1 MCIHN
6 IKDNSC
12 FKWKNNSESSPNMNK
27 KITTRRFLTCLCFI
41 LFADIIVSVSVGPR
55 DTLNLDINGFYLD
68 DMISYS
74 PASLGAFFNSSSINN
89 FTVLAAEA
97 NRPEELQCPSMN
109 VISTRYRCKV
119 QWNIFYNLCDYNL
132 YEFNI

>member
-1 MCIHN
+1 MDKN
-6 IKDNSC
+6 IIN
-12 FKWKNNSESSPNMNK
+12 
-27 KITTRRFLTCLCFI
+27 RRFLTCLCAI
-41 LFADIIVSVSVGPR
+41 AFADIIVSVSVGSR

-68 DMISYS
+68 DMITYS
-74 PASLGAFFNSSSINN
+74 PASLGAFFNSSLINN

-119 QWNIFYNLCDYNL
+119 Q
-132 YEFNI
+132 

>member
-1 MCIHN
+1 MFPMENQYWIYPKMNNN
-6 IKDNSC
+6 IIN
-12 FKWKNNSESSPNMNK
+12 
-27 KITTRRFLTCLCFI
+27 RRFLTCLCAI
-41 LFADIIVSVSVGPR
+41 AFADIIVSVSVGSR

-68 DMISYS
+68 DMITYS
-74 PASLGAFFNSSSINN
+74 PASLGAFFNSSLINN

-119 QWNIFYNLCDYNL
+119 RWNIFYTIYDREYK
-132 YEFNI
+132 FNIYQWN

>member
-1 MCIHN
+1 MNTN
-6 IKDNSC
+6 IEIRS
-12 FKWKNNSESSPNMNK
+12 
-27 KITTRRFLTCLCFI
+27 FLTCLCAI
-41 LFADIIVSVSVGPR
+41 AFADIIVSVSVGSR

-68 DMISYS
+68 DMITYS
-74 PASLGAFFNSSSINN
+74 PASLGAFFNSSLINN

-119 QWNIFYNLCDYNL
+119 R
-132 YEFNI
+132 

>member
-1 MCIHN
+1 MRYLRYI
-6 IKDNSC
+6 ISKDNSC
-12 FKWKNNSESSPNMNK
+12 FQWKTNIETFPKMDKNIIN
-27 KITTRRFLTCLCFI
+27 RRFLTCLCAI
-41 LFADIIVSVSVGPR
+41 AFADIIVSVSVGSR

-68 DMISYS
+68 DMITYS
-74 PASLGAFFNSSSINN
+74 PASLGAFFNSSLINN

-119 QWNIFYNLCDYNL
+119 R
-132 YEFNI
+132 

>member
-119 QWNIFYNLCDYNL
+119 Q
-132 YEFNI
+132 